1 MVLSRGSDCASDF
14 FFILGQNAVRLPARE
29 EAYRS
34 PNFAVVRGFIAE
46 RRGIRENVVDLP
58 RASKQLPAEIDDLDK
73 LGVLLEN
80 REEPVDLIDAHLQLL
95 SLRFQVGDNIAC
107 SQLHLG
113 QWHFRRIF
121 PFVEN

>member
-1 MVLSRGSDCASDF
+1 L
-14 FFILGQNAVRLPARE
+14 
-29 EAYRS
+29 
-34 PNFAVVRGFIAE
+34 IAE
-46 RRGIRENVVDLP
+46 RRGMREKCRRFA
-58 RASKQLPAEIDDLDK
+58 RASQQLPAEIDDLDK

-80 REEPVDLIDAHLQLL
+80 REEPVDLIDSHLQLL
-95 SLRFQVGDNIAC
+95 SLRFQVGDNIAR